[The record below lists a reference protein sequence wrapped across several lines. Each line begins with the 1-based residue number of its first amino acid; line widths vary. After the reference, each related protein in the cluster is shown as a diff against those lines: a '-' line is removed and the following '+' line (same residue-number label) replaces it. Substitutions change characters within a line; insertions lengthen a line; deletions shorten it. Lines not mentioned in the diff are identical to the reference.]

1 MGTFCDYKGN
11 MTIPDEFKD
20 EFNENMI
27 KILQRGGMMQFEN
40 VHMYGKEIHLIRPVE
55 CDEEGKA
62 YFSFNYFEDDLWE
75 SVLFNSRTQV
85 LRSGKIGNN
94 EFNRVMC
101 AAYLLYELYGMDY
114 GYVDRNGDIIDP
126 VRCIAWINHV
136 LDKDFTAEKRFHLWK
151 YYESYYFTEIEQDHY
166 DRAYPKTVF
175 GIIPEELR
183 GGMGGRDLADIYYIV
198 YGTGDMGMNEASSGS
213 YPYEIMCVKK
223 ELQKFSETYG
233 FDRKKRLYE
242 LLKLPYDERQG
253 IACQKYGGLAEMTLR
268 IPARVFVY
276 LFAEIQGFDFWTEWH
291 EVHGEFYVDE
301 ITKNYVGE
309 SVVKKREEIR
319 NTQIG
324 KLKTKDFLKN
334 NGCFTFYNTPAE
346 LKDKPDYY
354 LSDDDLMYW
363 WDGTDTVQLSI
374 RMIETLNRWSVE
386 LKKFETEIN
395 RDEIEDYDMLKSLL
409 ELLDRANHE
418 YRDIYAFQNMFYEF
432 AQNNKDIHYFA
443 AIKLFEKILDENW
456 ETGKI
461 IQSVESWSTASKN
474 VICNEGRINVKRY
487 LSVLANKK
495 LRVKCF
501 GF

>member
-1 MGTFCDYKGN
+1 MVDNDYTLEGRFE
-11 MTIPDEFKD
+11 IA
-20 EFNENMI
+20 NENMKQEMNELI
-27 KILQRGGMMQFEN
+27 IQILYKTGIRKTTTVMINGREFDAVEQTYPDENGIIYFDYSVFEKRIRRG
-40 VHMYGKEIHLIRPVE
+40 
-55 CDEEGKA
+55 
-62 YFSFNYFEDDLWE
+62 NYYNCHTCELVTEDRGE
-75 SVLFNSRTQV
+75 
-85 LRSGKIGNN
+85 N
-94 EFNRVMC
+94 EFGLVMN
-101 AAYLLYELYGMDY
+101 MIM
-114 GYVDRNGDIIDP
+114 II
-126 VRCIAWINHV
+126 
-136 LDKDFTAEKRFHLWK
+136 L
-151 YYESYYFTEIEQDHY
+151 ESYSDSPCYLMH
-166 DRAYPKTVF
+166 
-175 GIIPEELR
+175 
-183 GGMGGRDLADIYYIV
+183 
-198 YGTGDMGMNEASSGS
+198 SGS

>member
-1 MGTFCDYKGN
+1 
-11 MTIPDEFKD
+11 
-20 EFNENMI
+20 
-27 KILQRGGMMQFEN
+27 
-40 VHMYGKEIHLIRPVE
+40 
-55 CDEEGKA
+55 
-62 YFSFNYFEDDLWE
+62 
-75 SVLFNSRTQV
+75 
-85 LRSGKIGNN
+85 
-94 EFNRVMC
+94 
-101 AAYLLYELYGMDY
+101 
-114 GYVDRNGDIIDP
+114 
-126 VRCIAWINHV
+126 
-136 LDKDFTAEKRFHLWK
+136 
-151 YYESYYFTEIEQDHY
+151 
-166 DRAYPKTVF
+166 
-175 GIIPEELR
+175 
-183 GGMGGRDLADIYYIV
+183 MGGRDLADIYYIV

-223 ELQKFSETYG
+223 ELQKFSETYW

-374 RMIETLNRWSVE
+374 RMVETLTRWSVE

-443 AIKLFEKILDENW
+443 ALKLFEKILDENW
-456 ETGKI
+456 EAGKI

-474 VICNEGRINVKRY
+474 VICNEGRITVKRY

>member
-1 MGTFCDYKGN
+1 
-11 MTIPDEFKD
+11 
-20 EFNENMI
+20 
-27 KILQRGGMMQFEN
+27 
-40 VHMYGKEIHLIRPVE
+40 
-55 CDEEGKA
+55 
-62 YFSFNYFEDDLWE
+62 
-75 SVLFNSRTQV
+75 
-85 LRSGKIGNN
+85 
-94 EFNRVMC
+94 
-101 AAYLLYELYGMDY
+101 
-114 GYVDRNGDIIDP
+114 
-126 VRCIAWINHV
+126 
-136 LDKDFTAEKRFHLWK
+136 
-151 YYESYYFTEIEQDHY
+151 
-166 DRAYPKTVF
+166 
-175 GIIPEELR
+175 
-183 GGMGGRDLADIYYIV
+183 
-198 YGTGDMGMNEASSGS
+198 MNEASSGS

-374 RMIETLNRWSVE
+374 RMVETLTR
-386 LKKFETEIN
+386 
-395 RDEIEDYDMLKSLL
+395 
-409 ELLDRANHE
+409 
-418 YRDIYAFQNMFYEF
+418 
-432 AQNNKDIHYFA
+432 
-443 AIKLFEKILDENW
+443 
-456 ETGKI
+456 
-461 IQSVESWSTASKN
+461 
-474 VICNEGRINVKRY
+474 
-487 LSVLANKK
+487 
-495 LRVKCF
+495 
-501 GF
+501 

>member
-1 MGTFCDYKGN
+1 M
-11 MTIPDEFKD
+11 
-20 EFNENMI
+20 
-27 KILQRGGMMQFEN
+27 
-40 VHMYGKEIHLIRPVE
+40 
-55 CDEEGKA
+55 
-62 YFSFNYFEDDLWE
+62 
-75 SVLFNSRTQV
+75 
-85 LRSGKIGNN
+85 
-94 EFNRVMC
+94 
-101 AAYLLYELYGMDY
+101 
-114 GYVDRNGDIIDP
+114 
-126 VRCIAWINHV
+126 
-136 LDKDFTAEKRFHLWK
+136 
-151 YYESYYFTEIEQDHY
+151 
-166 DRAYPKTVF
+166 
-175 GIIPEELR
+175 
-183 GGMGGRDLADIYYIV
+183 
-198 YGTGDMGMNEASSGS
+198 
-213 YPYEIMCVKK
+213 
-223 ELQKFSETYG
+223 
-233 FDRKKRLYE
+233 
-242 LLKLPYDERQG
+242 KLPYDERQG

-363 WDGTDTVQLSI
+363 WDGTDTAQLSI

-443 AIKLFEKILDENW
+443 AIKLCEKILDENW

>member
-1 MGTFCDYKGN
+1 MK
-11 MTIPDEFKD
+11 
-20 EFNENMI
+20 
-27 KILQRGGMMQFEN
+27 
-40 VHMYGKEIHLIRPVE
+40 
-55 CDEEGKA
+55 
-62 YFSFNYFEDDLWE
+62 
-75 SVLFNSRTQV
+75 
-85 LRSGKIGNN
+85 
-94 EFNRVMC
+94 
-101 AAYLLYELYGMDY
+101 
-114 GYVDRNGDIIDP
+114 
-126 VRCIAWINHV
+126 
-136 LDKDFTAEKRFHLWK
+136 
-151 YYESYYFTEIEQDHY
+151 
-166 DRAYPKTVF
+166 
-175 GIIPEELR
+175 
-183 GGMGGRDLADIYYIV
+183 
-198 YGTGDMGMNEASSGS
+198 
-213 YPYEIMCVKK
+213 
-223 ELQKFSETYG
+223 
-233 FDRKKRLYE
+233 
-242 LLKLPYDERQG
+242 
-253 IACQKYGGLAEMTLR
+253 
-268 IPARVFVY
+268 
-276 LFAEIQGFDFWTEWH
+276 
-291 EVHGEFYVDE
+291 
-301 ITKNYVGE
+301 
-309 SVVKKREEIR
+309 
-319 NTQIG
+319 
-324 KLKTKDFLKN
+324 
-334 NGCFTFYNTPAE
+334 
-346 LKDKPDYY
+346 Y